1 MAKHSGPKPK
11 SNAKR
16 KPKPVKLP
24 RIINQ
29 LNRFATI
36 EHMLAQLETGE
47 LTEVNGTLAYY
58 DFEEGGHFALVPAL
72 GGWIIYVANVLQAS
86 RSCRV
91 RADSARRAAEAVGAD
106 SIEAGVQAHKA
117 LFHAL
122 ENDILIEPSLIEQV
136 KAEIA
141 LHKQAYLTLSIAQ
154 ARDVA
159 IKTRIQIQQQN
170 MDKKD
175 KPNEPLAPT
184 NPDA

>member
-1 MAKHSGPKPK
+1 MGLKMAGKGSRT
-11 SNAKR
+11 KR

-24 RIINQ
+24 KIVNQ

-36 EHMLAQLETGE
+36 EHILSQLETGE
-47 LTEVNGTLAYY
+47 LMEIDGTLAYY

-91 RADSARRAAEAVGAD
+91 RADSGDPAEHVK
-106 SIEAGVQAHKA
+106 AHQA

-122 ENDILIEPSLIEQV
+122 ENDTLIEPSLIEQV
-136 KAEIA
+136 KAEVI

-154 ARDVA
+154 ARNVA

-170 MDKKD
+170 IAQKD
-175 KPNEPLAPT
+175 K
-184 NPDA
+184 

>member
-1 MAKHSGPKPK
+1 MKKP
-11 SNAKR
+11 KR

-47 LTEVNGTLAYY
+47 LTEVDGVLVYY

-86 RSCRV
+86 QSSRV
-91 RADSARRAAEAVGAD
+91 RADSGDPAEHVK
-106 SIEAGVQAHKA
+106 AHQA

-122 ENDILIEPSLIEQV
+122 ENDILIEPSLIKQV
-136 KAEIA
+136 KAEVI
-141 LHKQAYLTLSIAQ
+141 LHEQAYLTLSIAQ

-170 MDKKD
+170 IAQKD
-175 KPNEPLAPT
+175 K
-184 NPDA
+184 

>member
-1 MAKHSGPKPK
+1 MTKP
-11 SNAKR
+11 KR

-24 RIINQ
+24 KLVNQ

-47 LTEVNGTLAYY
+47 LTEVNGTLTYY

-72 GGWIIYVANVLQAS
+72 GGWIIYVANVLRAS
-86 RSCRV
+86 RSSR
-91 RADSARRAAEAVGAD
+91 VGAENFD
-106 SIEAGVQAHKA
+106 PAEHVKAHQA

-122 ENDILIEPSLIEQV
+122 ENDILIEPSLIKQV
-136 KAEIA
+136 KAEVI

-170 MDKKD
+170 M
-175 KPNEPLAPT
+175 ERIEHGIG
-184 NPDA
+184 

>member
-1 MAKHSGPKPK
+1 MGLRTAGKGSRP
-11 SNAKR
+11 KR
-16 KPKPVKLP
+16 KPKPIKLP
-24 RIINQ
+24 KLVNQ

-36 EHMLAQLETGE
+36 EHMLSQLETGE
-47 LTEVNGTLAYY
+47 LMEVNGTLAYY

-91 RADSARRAAEAVGAD
+91 GAND
-106 SIEAGVQAHKA
+106 TSPGSIETGIQAHKA

-122 ENDILIEPSLIEQV
+122 ENDILIPNELIGQV
-136 KAEIA
+136 KAEVA

-170 MDKKD
+170 IAQKD
-175 KPNEPLAPT
+175 K
-184 NPDA
+184 